1 MWRESLILS
10 WWHFVECCIFQ
21 ELKNNASPGSNP
33 FLSLNLSFKL
43 LQQQQSVDMRASLCL
58 WKRSTRL
65 PVSLFDCLLVNQ
77 YGIAL
82 SLVSLSV
89 CSSVSLSVCLSVCCL
104 SFCSSVG
111 LSVNHYTSL
120 SVRLFDCLLI
130 FVFLSVHLAVYFS
143 ASLSVSLFAYLPV
156 CPSFSLSVCLSV
168 RLIICFMSLFFC
180 LSFCLSVRL
189 SPYLIVSLSFCLSTS
204 LSVCLFAWVF
214 VCVLICWSLSLCL
227 SAGLSFCLF
236 IFLSLPN
243 CLPVLPLRLL
253 GCLFINISTL
263 LLLLLLL
270 LLSLLSLRW
279 HSCFQQL
286 DCCFVHD
293 PCKFIENIL
302 TCIANNLVQC
312 VQLWHSLPKCQWKWD
327 QIHSAVFGAHNH
339 LKPEQPGG

>member
-43 LQQQQSVDMRASLCL
+43 LQQQQSVDMRASLYL

>member
-130 FVFLSVHLAVYFS
+130 FGFLSVHLAVYFS
-143 ASLSVSLFAYLPV
+143 ASLFVSLFAYLPV

-214 VCVLICWSLSLCL
+214 VCVLICWSLSLFVCLPVCL
-227 SAGLSFCLF
+227 SVCLYFCL
-236 IFLSLPN
+236 SLN
-243 CLPVLPLRLL
+243 CLPGLPLHLL
-253 GCLFINISTL
+253 GC
-263 LLLLLLL
+263 

-279 HSCFQQL
+279 HFCFQQL

-293 PCKFIENIL
+293 PCRFIENIL

>member
-1 MWRESLILS
+1 M
-10 WWHFVECCIFQ
+10 
-21 ELKNNASPGSNP
+21 
-33 FLSLNLSFKL
+33 
-43 LQQQQSVDMRASLCL
+43 
-58 WKRSTRL
+58 
-65 PVSLFDCLLVNQ
+65 PVSLLFVFLFVCRSVCQSL
-77 YGIAL
+77 YL
-82 SLVSLSV
+82 SLCSSFWLSLDLCLSV
-89 CSSVSLSVCLSVCCL
+89 CPFGCLFFCLSVCVTFCLFACVSVFLLVCLPLCSFNYLFYEPLFLSVFLPECPSVSLSD
-104 SFCSSVG
+104 
-111 LSVNHYTSL
+111 SL
-120 SVRLFDCLLI
+120 
-130 FVFLSVHLAVYFS
+130 FVFLFVYL
-143 ASLSVSLFAYLPV
+143 SL
-156 CPSFSLSVCLSV
+156 
-168 RLIICFMSLFFC
+168 C

-189 SPYLIVSLSFCLSTS
+189 CSYLLG
-204 LSVCLFAWVF
+204 
-214 VCVLICWSLSLCL
+214 SLSLCL

-243 CLPVLPLRLL
+243 CLPVLPLRVL